1 MIFAMRW
8 NRDDKRMNA
17 DLDRRAEIDGDSDL
31 EAYNN
36 FLRSLNA
43 AERPETR

>member
-1 MIFAMRW
+1 
-8 NRDDKRMNA
+8 DDKRMNA
-17 DLDRRAEIDGDSDL
+17 AQDRRAEIDGDSDL

-36 FLRSLNA
+36 FLRSLSA